1 MSENEISQTFPIN
14 IVRFGLG
21 KEIQLYKDKLVIT
34 AQEEGQT
41 ICFPLHEIKRLTLMP
56 GEPNPSKLI
65 LMADLD
71 NDSTVLLAEGMT
83 NARDFRNMIP
93 QLLELHPDLE
103 LDPPDMA
110 EQLWQALNNQRAWRL
125 TCYGAI
131 LLICGL
137 LYLLYLIVAYVSQ
150 PPH

>member
-1 MSENEISQTFPIN
+1 MSENETTFPIN
-14 IVRFGLG
+14 VVRFGLG
-21 KEIQLYKDKLVIT
+21 KEIQLYKDKLVVIE
-34 AQEEGQT
+34 QEQGQT
-41 ICFPLHEIKRLTLMP
+41 VCLPLHEIKRLTLTP
-56 GEPNPSKLI
+56 GDPNPSKLI
-65 LMADLD
+65 LIADLD
-71 NDSTVLLAEGMT
+71 DDSTVILAEGMT
-83 NARDFRNMIP
+83 NARDFRTMIP

-137 LYLLYLIVAYVSQ
+137 LYLLYFLVAHFGWQ
-150 PPH
+150 HH

>member
-1 MSENEISQTFPIN
+1 MSENETRHTLPIN
-14 IVRFGLG
+14 VVRFGLG
-21 KEIQLYKDKLVIT
+21 KEIQLYHDELVVT

-41 ICFPLHEIKRLTLMP
+41 IRLPLHEIKRLTLTP
-56 GEPNPSKLI
+56 GDPNPSKLI

-71 NDSTVLLAEGMT
+71 DDSTVILAEGMT
-83 NARDFRNMIP
+83 NARDFRSMIP
-93 QLLELHPDLE
+93 QILELRPDLQ

-110 EQLWQALNNQRAWRL
+110 EQLWQALNNRRAWKL

-137 LYLLYLIVAYVSQ
+137 LYLLYLIVAYFSGQ
-150 PPH
+150 HH

>member
-1 MSENEISQTFPIN
+1 MSENEASHTFPIN

-21 KEIQLYKDKLVIT
+21 KEIQLYKDKLVVT
-34 AQEEGQT
+34 AQEDGQT
-41 ICFPLHEIKRLTLMP
+41 IYLPLYEIKRLTLMP
-56 GEPNPSKLI
+56 GDPNPSKLI
-65 LMADLD
+65 LMADLND
-71 NDSTVLLAEGMT
+71 DSTVLLAEGMT
-83 NARDFRNMIP
+83 NARDFRVMLP
-93 QLLELHPDLE
+93 QLHELHPDLE

-131 LLICGL
+131 LLICVL
-137 LYLLYLIVAYVSQ
+137 LYLLYLIVAYFSQ